1 MDKGLL
7 FFGFALF
14 YHGLP
19 PGATRK
25 IKYRF
30 QLKEQEKSGILGQ
43 KAERR

>member
-25 IKYRF
+25 IKCRF

>member
-1 MDKGLL
+1 MGKGLL

-25 IKYRF
+25 IKCRF